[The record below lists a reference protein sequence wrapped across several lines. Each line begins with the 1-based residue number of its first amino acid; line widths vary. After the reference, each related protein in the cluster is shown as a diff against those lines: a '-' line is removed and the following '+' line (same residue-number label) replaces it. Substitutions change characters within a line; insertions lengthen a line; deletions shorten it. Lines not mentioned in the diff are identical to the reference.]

1 MHHTNSSRFHDHLK
15 NLEHFA
21 SKPLSGYRFAI
32 IKETI
37 GAPRLGV
44 FLKWVKLIT
53 ALCLVATGLGV
64 QHDVVQRVLEAAAKI
79 ERLGVGLSF
88 HRLSVPPKTHCVK
101 AAVDFV
107 SCPTFHLGLPA
118 YYILAL
124 SEASRYLKKQ
134 FCLFPR
140 RIYFMLILTVI

>member
-1 MHHTNSSRFHDHLK
+1 LK

-37 GAPRLGV
+37 GASRLES
-44 FLKWVKLIT
+44 FLKWVTLIT
-53 ALCLVATGLGV
+53 NLFLVAKGLGV
-64 QHDVVQRVLEAAAKI
+64 QHDVVQRVLDAATKI

-134 FCLFPR
+134 FVFFHERYILCLF
-140 RIYFMLILTVI
+140 

>member
-1 MHHTNSSRFHDHLK
+1 MIST
-15 NLEHFA
+15 
-21 SKPLSGYRFAI
+21 LS
-32 IKETI
+32 
-37 GAPRLGV
+37 
-44 FLKWVKLIT
+44 
-53 ALCLVATGLGV
+53 LVAKGPGV
-64 QHDVVQRVLEAAAKI
+64 QHDVVQRVLEAATKI

-124 SEASRYLKKQ
+124 SEASRYLEKQ
-134 FCLFPR
+134 FVFSRKEL
-140 RIYFMLILTVI
+140 FMLILTVI

>member
-1 MHHTNSSRFHDHLK
+1 MTIDSAIVLTALCSRHNQLDSSLHHTNSSRFHDHLK

-37 GAPRLGV
+37 GALAWEYFSR
-44 FLKWVKLIT
+44 KKLINF
-53 ALCLVATGLGV
+53 LCLVATGLGV

-79 ERLGVGLSF
+79 ERLARFGF
-88 HRLSVPPKTHCVK
+88 HRLSVPPKTHCMK

-107 SCPTFHLGLPA
+107 SVR
-118 YYILAL
+118 L
-124 SEASRYLKKQ
+124 S
-134 FCLFPR
+134 
-140 RIYFMLILTVI
+140 T